1 MYKIKK
7 TWMFLVFRCLKTILF
22 LMGVRGAYLFS
33 FMCCVFRP
41 VSCVPNVASV
51 SLDYSFLIALSV
63 FSNVYYLNFI
73 SIKEEFEY
81 EYYVST
87 FLYIEGGLWC
97 WTPLFNNT
105 SVISFCIYNTVVV
118 TNIIIHVSPKNI
130 DASPKIVRK

>member
-1 MYKIKK
+1 
-7 TWMFLVFRCLKTILF
+7 
-22 LMGVRGAYLFS
+22 MGVRGAYLFS
-33 FMCCVFRP
+33 FMCCAFRP
-41 VSCVPNVASV
+41 VSFVPNVASV

-97 WTPLFNNT
+97 
-105 SVISFCIYNTVVV
+105 
-118 TNIIIHVSPKNI
+118 
-130 DASPKIVRK
+130 